1 MAVQMKNTNK
11 RSEKSSKRKQLIY
24 TVETILGVK
33 FKLIYGTSETFTR
46 TGTKITL
53 PSYKLANPA
62 DLDNITASF
71 KQFEIILPDTR
82 LTNDRP
88 SGVVLIYID
97 PTGLVTRVIRT

>member
-1 MAVQMKNTNK
+1 MKDTNT
-11 RSEKSSKRKQLIY
+11 RPEKSKKRKQLIY

-46 TGTKITL
+46 TGAKITL
-53 PSYKLANPA
+53 PSYRLANPA
-62 DLDNITASF
+62 DLDNIAASF